1 MNKDL
6 TTDNKKPCSVLS
18 TAKLSQVEDKTI
30 SRIKKDLTEREKF
43 SYRFKIHY
51 QDLLSTIT
59 KGEKLREKERQK
71 REEKE
76 IKKEEVEEE
85 EVKMNGIDGDCDV
98 DQCLINSLISPDDN
112 DRKYNSDEYDI
123 DGILYIIGSSSSV
136 SSSSSS
142 ISGCVSSSSRSS
154 GSGSSGSSSSNDTVL
169 LHTETSSDKILSK
182 QKDLFQSA
190 KHLIQSRLCNALRHI
205 AKTIDRKEKFL
216 DKKKSYQI
224 RAHNDDSN
232 SNNNHNNNNDNN
244 NNINSNNN
252 DSNNNNNYDHKHIND
267 NYNNCYHNH
276 NGDRFDSDAD
286 TKADKVELEI
296 LELLSPNS
304 DENRLFITWKMKI
317 LKTLR
322 TDKHLR
328 CDEVSFCVD
337 VEMLKD
343 EVLIYE
349 DINSILFLT
358 VRNCMKRSFE
368 EPELLISDEK
378 CRRNFVSESESED
391 NEKLKIYFDILQSE
405 IFRINR
411 RYARLLF
418 QFLKTS
424 CFNLLKHLILNFIIL
439 AFKTSLTCDARRL
452 LDAD

>member
-76 IKKEEVEEE
+76 IKKEEVKEE

-136 SSSSSS
+136 SSSS

-216 DKKKSYQI
+216 DKKKSNQI

-232 SNNNHNNNNDNN
+232 SNNNHNNNN
-244 NNINSNNN
+244 
-252 DSNNNNNYDHKHIND
+252 YDLKHIND
-267 NYNNCYHNH
+267 NNNNCYHNH

-304 DENRLFITWKMKI
+304 DENRLFTTWKMKI

-378 CRRNFVSESESED
+378 CRRNFVSESESDD